1 MWIWILSLGH
11 SASVMRTEQRAT
23 EHQKKAQLMV
33 LLQSQQKPVDGYYI
47 NADSIQSSD
56 TSKPL
61 GVQSIE

>member
-1 MWIWILSLGH
+1 
-11 SASVMRTEQRAT
+11 
-23 EHQKKAQLMV
+23 MV

-61 GVQSIE
+61 GVQLIE